1 LCAHWEFITMA
12 KTKAT
17 AADHKSGRD
26 QNGRFT
32 KGNPGGPGNPQAR
45 RVALLRS
52 ILINTT
58 TEADVHEVADKLKE
72 LAKEG
77 DVPAIKLLFAYVLG
91 KPTEPAC
98 DPDQLNAHEWAGWEK
113 DSKIVTEM
121 FPLGK
126 YPNMD
131 DWMKVLRKLREQATD
146 KEMRA
151 LYGMFTA
158 SDKEFAQCKKDL
170 AGMKDGEAMQVL
182 HHVGDAKHWDELKA
196 AADAAPSPNDV
207 NEPRSL
213 APGEDAARAQETAK
227 ATNDETPS
235 ANGTN
240 GHGPARGQSRG
251 AKPHGSSEKDAPSAN
266 GKNGHGPA
274 RSESPGAKPNGS
286 SEKDAP
292 SANGKNGHG
301 RVRSESRGAKLHGSS
316 VKGAPLANGSN
327 RVVAWL
333 PKELR
338 KGRKIA
344 GNRF

>member
-1 LCAHWEFITMA
+1 MAA

-17 AADHKSGRD
+17 AADLKGGRD
-26 QNGRFT
+26 KNGRFA

-58 TEADVHEVADKLKE
+58 TEQDVRDIAEQLRQ
-72 LAKEG
+72 LAREG

-98 DPDQLNAHEWAGWEK
+98 DPDQLNAHEWCGWEK

-151 LYGMFTA
+151 LYGLFTA
-158 SDKEFAQCKKDL
+158 SDKEFAQCQKNL
-170 AGMKDGEAMQVL
+170 AGMKDGEAMQIL
-182 HHVGDAKHWDELKA
+182 RDVGDAKHWDEVKA
-196 AADAAPSPNDV
+196 DRAAAPSPNDAD
-207 NEPRSL
+207 EPRSL
-213 APGEDAARAQETAK
+213 APGEHVACAHETEAATKAEVAPSPNGKNGQARPKKSATPAAGITPGAKLDAAPK
-227 ATNDETPS
+227 
-235 ANGTN
+235 
-240 GHGPARGQSRG
+240 HG
-251 AKPHGSSEKDAPSAN
+251 APSAN
-266 GKNGHGPA
+266 GKNGHGAA
-274 RSESPGAKPNGS
+274 RSEPRGAKP
-286 SEKDAP
+286 
-292 SANGKNGHG
+292 
-301 RVRSESRGAKLHGSS
+301 HGSS
-316 VKGAPLANGSN
+316 VKGAPSANGSN
-327 RVVAWL
+327 RVAAWL